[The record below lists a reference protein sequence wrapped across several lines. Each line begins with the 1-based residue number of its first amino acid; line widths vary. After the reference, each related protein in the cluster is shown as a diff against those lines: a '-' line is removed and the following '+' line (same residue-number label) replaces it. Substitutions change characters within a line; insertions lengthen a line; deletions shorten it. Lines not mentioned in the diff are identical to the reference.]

1 MLFQVISV
9 LPEAFDYLN
18 QSILGRAQKS
28 GHFQVKLHDLHN
40 WSLNKQ
46 RRIDDT
52 PYGGGPGMI
61 MQAEPIARALE
72 DIKTNY
78 AKRRV
83 ILLSPRGHKW
93 TQAKARRY
101 SQLDELVL
109 ICGRYEGVDERVTY
123 LVDEQISIGDYIL
136 TGGELAAMVIIDS
149 IARLLPGVVGNAA
162 SLMEESHSR
171 VGQLEYP
178 QYTKP
183 EVLTFN
189 GQNYTVPDILLSG
202 NHQAIAKWRQAQM
215 KLDRHKK
222 KPSAK

>member
-9 LPEAFDYLN
+9 LPEAFSYLD
-18 QSILGRAQKS
+18 QSILGRAQEQ
-28 GHFQVKLHDLHN
+28 GYFQVKIHDLHN

-46 RRIDDT
+46 RRVDDT
-52 PYGGGPGMI
+52 PYGGGPGMV
-61 MQAEPIARALE
+61 MRVEPIARALE

-78 AKRRV
+78 AKRKV
-83 ILLSPRGHKW
+83 ILLSPRGNKW

-101 SQLDELVL
+101 SQLDEIVL
-109 ICGRYEGVDERVTY
+109 ICGRYEGVDERVAY

-149 IARLLPGVVGNAA
+149 IARLLPGVVGNVA
-162 SLMEESHSR
+162 SLLEESHSH

-183 EVLTFN
+183 EVLTLN
-189 GQNYTVPDILLSG
+189 GRDYAVPDILLSG
-202 NHQAIAKWRQAQM
+202 NHQAIAQWRRAQM
-215 KLDRHKK
+215 RLGKNK
-222 KPSAK
+222 KPLAK

>member
-1 MLFQVISV
+1 MLFQIISV

-18 QSILGRAQKS
+18 QSILGRAQEY
-28 GHFQVKLHDLHN
+28 GHFQVKVHDLHH

-46 RRIDDT
+46 RRVDDT
-52 PYGGGPGMI
+52 PYGGGPGMV

-72 DIKTNY
+72 DIKTKY
-78 AKRRV
+78 PKRRV

-162 SLMEESHSR
+162 SLREESHSR